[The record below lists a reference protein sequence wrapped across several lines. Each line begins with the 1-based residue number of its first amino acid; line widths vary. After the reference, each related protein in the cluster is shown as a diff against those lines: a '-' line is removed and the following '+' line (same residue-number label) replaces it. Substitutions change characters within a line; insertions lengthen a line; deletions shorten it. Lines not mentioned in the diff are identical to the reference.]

1 MPNGDHIPEWAAIER
16 NRERVERDERRLA
29 EHAVRL
35 GSVERSGERIE
46 ARLESFKDE
55 ILEAVEAV
63 EARLNK
69 RFDRQRAAL
78 ILGLSLGLPL
88 ITALISALLAKGG
101 P

>member
-1 MPNGDHIPEWAAIER
+1 MPNGDHTPEWTAIER
-16 NRERVERDERRLA
+16 NRERVERAERHLA

-35 GSVERSGERIE
+35 GSVERSDERIE
-46 ARLESFKDE
+46 TKLEAFKDE

-63 EARLNK
+63 ESRLNK

-88 ITALISALLAKGG
+88 ITALVSALLAKGG